1 MTVTGPANVRSP
13 RTVVRIGNPWVAI
26 PYVVVMTPVVLFL
39 GGLCLSAILSGKP
52 DDPGLRAG
60 VLLACVPCLLMT
72 VFCIGLLAVT
82 LVRQPRV
89 LTRSLVLSPNE
100 VVMPSM
106 RRSHVPVSEVAGV
119 GLVLQQAGRGGM
131 WMLTVWT
138 VDGGQ
143 TMAGSF
149 NRKSE
154 ILHPEGTRIAQA
166 AERVYRHVLDHQGPD
181 GPLATLARQRTI
193 RFSRYS
199 PFKQVWDPSN
209 PPRS

>member
-1 MTVTGPANVRSP
+1 MFNQLTDTL
-13 RTVVRIGNPWVAI
+13 IGG
-26 PYVVVMTPVVLFL
+26 T
-39 GGLCLSAILSGKP
+39 
-52 DDPGLRAG
+52 
-60 VLLACVPCLLMT
+60 T
-72 VFCIGLLAVT
+72 T
-82 LVRQPRV
+82 LTNTYTYTSNTE
-89 LTRSLVLSPNE
+89 TRSLVLSPNE

-106 RRSHVPVSEVAGV
+106 RRSHVPVSKVAGV

-131 WMLTVWT
+131 WMLTVWW

-166 AERVYRHVLDHQGPD
+166 AERVYRHVLDNQGPD